1 MLCVIKLTKLLTPIT
16 EIVDNEIDPVALKLG
31 VNTAA
36 APGILVEARLIELV
50 VVGVQRVAEPD
61 TRLKAR
67 VNAVVKVV
75 VNNVADPDINVDV
88 IEPVALKEGVKTLAV
103 VAITFGLIPDGVV
116 TDGVY

>member
-50 VVGVQRVAEPD
+50 VVGV
-61 TRLKAR
+61 
-67 VNAVVKVV
+67 
-75 VNNVADPDINVDV
+75 
-88 IEPVALKEGVKTLAV
+88 
-103 VAITFGLIPDGVV
+103 
-116 TDGVY
+116 